1 MCAGK
6 AGKKVSE
13 QTSLSLSKPAE
24 NVIWVLAK
32 GTTLTASLA
41 VSLTQALFR
50 WRLGTSAFLVR
61 AFLSAPS
68 HVVSFLEA
76 GNPVCICL
84 VPGGLV
90 IFSE

>member
-1 MCAGK
+1 M
-6 AGKKVSE
+6 SE
-13 QTSLSLSKPAE
+13 QTSLSLGKPAE

-32 GTTLTASLA
+32 GATLTASLVA
-41 VSLTQALFR
+41 SLTQHR
-50 WRLGTSAFLVR
+50 SEWRLEASAFPTL
-61 AFLSAPS
+61 AFLRVSS

-84 VPGGLV
+84 VPGELV